1 MPGESSIRLQ
11 ELRRLSRVK
20 TAPPPPAQPLG
31 DAMVEFFRHSV
42 SRRQT
47 KLTNIAE
54 AWIRLVPEAL
64 NDHCALEGFHR
75 GTLTV
80 MVDTSSHLYELKQVL
95 LAGLEE
101 QLMLA
106 CRGAGVRKIS
116 LKPGRWYDGDENSDR
131 RLRFT

>member
-1 MPGESSIRLQ
+1 MPSQTSTRTD

-20 TAPPPPAQPLG
+20 TIPPATAQPLG
-31 DAMVEFFRHSV
+31 EAMVEFFRQSV

-47 KLTNIAE
+47 KLTKIAE
-54 AWIRLVPEAL
+54 AWLRLIPETL
-64 NDHCALEGFHR
+64 SDHCALESFHR

-80 MVDTSSHLYELKQVL
+80 LVDTSSHLYELKQVL

-101 QLMLA
+101 QLLLA

-116 LKPGRWYDGDENSDR
+116 LKPGRWYEGGSDSDR
-131 RLRFT
+131 RLRFS